1 MGYNKLMSGIY
12 DMYNWKLMDDTVTL
26 RDRMRMARFVL
37 TTSRLTQGPQVRKFE
52 EHWSDWLGVKHSL
65 FVSSGSTANS
75 LLVSAWKDLNDIP
88 DGAKVIVPACTWVT
102 NIAPII
108 QNNLTPVFCDI
119 NLKDFSFDLGS
130 LQTIACD
137 NKDIR
142 AIFVTHLLGFPAQV
156 EDFHKIFP
164 DADILE
170 DVCESHGAVIE
181 GGTMAGTYDV
191 GGTFSFYFGHHM
203 TTVEGGMVS
212 TNNTEMYDLMR
223 MKRSH
228 GLSRESIHSK
238 KYAAMYPEINPQFLF
253 MTDGYNFRNNEIGAV
268 LGQSQLRRLDN
279 MIIKRN
285 ENYRTFIDLLM
296 RHEDKFHLP
305 TWNYRMSS
313 FCFPL
318 ISRDKKIHIKLQELL
333 DEYLVEY
340 RPVVGGNL
348 LKQPFL
354 SGYKAHC
361 PNADI
366 LQDRGLYIGNSHF
379 VNDGHLDMLE
389 EILEQL

>member
-1 MGYNKLMSGIY
+1 
-12 DMYNWKLMDDTVTL
+12 MDDTVTF
-26 RDRMRMARFVL
+26 RDRLKMAKFVL
-37 TTSRLTQGPQVRKFE
+37 TNSRLTQGPQVKYFE
-52 EHWSDWLGVKHSL
+52 QQWSDWIGAEHSL

-75 LLVSAWKDLNDIP
+75 LLVSAWKDLNEVP

-102 NIAPII
+102 NIGPIL

-119 NLKDFSFDLGS
+119 NLRDFSFDINA
-130 LQTIACD
+130 LQTIACEH
-137 NKDIR
+137 NDIR
-142 AIFVTHLLGFPAQV
+142 AIFVTHLLGFPAEV
-156 EDFHKIFP
+156 DDFRKIFP
-164 DADILE
+164 HADILE
-170 DVCESHGAVIE
+170 DVCESHGAVIK
-181 GGTMAGTYDV
+181 GGTPAGLYDV

-212 TNNTEMYDLMR
+212 TNNTDLYDLMR

-228 GLSRESIHSK
+228 GLARESGHAK
-238 KYAAMYPEINPQFLF
+238 VYNKMYPEINPQFLF

-268 LGQSQLRRLDN
+268 LGRSQLCRLDD
-279 MIIKRN
+279 MINKRN
-285 ENYRTFIDLLM
+285 ENYRTYFDLM
-296 RHEDKFHLP
+296 VEHEDKFYLP
-305 TWNYRMSS
+305 TWNWRMSS

-318 ISRDKKIHIKLQELL
+318 ISKKKDNHEKLQELL
-333 DEYLVEY
+333 EEYCVEY

-354 SGYKAHC
+354 SGYSAHC

-366 LQDRGLYIGNSHF
+366 LHDRGLYIGNSHF
-379 VNDGHLDMLE
+379 VTDYHLEMLE

>member
-1 MGYNKLMSGIY
+1 
-12 DMYNWKLMDDTVTL
+12 MDDTVTL

-52 EHWSDWLGVKHSL
+52 EQWSEWLGVKHSL
-65 FVSSGSTANS
+65 FVTSGSTANS

-119 NLKDFSFDLGS
+119 NLKDFSF
-130 LQTIACD
+130 
-137 NKDIR
+137 NIR
-142 AIFVTHLLGFPAQV
+142 ALGDIAVKYCNDPDPIRGVFVTHLLGFPAV
-156 EDFHKIFP
+156 VDHLRGFFP
-164 DADILE
+164 HADILE
-170 DVCESHGAVIE
+170 DVCESHGAFLLN
-181 GGTMAGTYDV
+181 GDRAGTLDV

-212 TNNTEMYDLMR
+212 TNNTELYDLMR

-228 GLSRESIHSK
+228 GLARESTHFDAYK
-238 KYAAMYPEINPQFLF
+238 KMYSDINPQFLF
-253 MTDGYNFRNNEIGAV
+253 VTDGYNFRNNEIGAV
-268 LGQSQLRRLDN
+268 LGQSQLKRLDS
-279 MIIKRN
+279 MIYKRN
-285 ENYRTFIDLLM
+285 ENYRSFFNLLLDYEDL
-296 RHEDKFHLP
+296 FYLP
-305 TWNYRMSS
+305 TINIRMSS

-318 ISRDKKIHIKLQELL
+318 ISRDKKTHIKLQELL

-366 LQDRGLYIGNSHF
+366 LHDRGLYIGNSHF
-379 VNDGHLDMLE
+379 VDDGHLNMLE

>member
-1 MGYNKLMSGIY
+1 
-12 DMYNWKLMDDTVTL
+12 MYEWKLMDDTVTL
-26 RDRMRMARFVL
+26 RDRLKMAKFVL
-37 TTSRLTQGPQVRKFE
+37 TSSRLTQGPQVLKFE
-52 EHWSDWLGVKHSL
+52 KQWSEWLGAKHSV

-75 LLVSAWKDLNDIP
+75 LLVGAWKDLNNVP

-119 NLKDFSFDLGS
+119 NLSDFSFDINS

-137 NKDIR
+137 HKDIR
-142 AIFVTHLLGFPAQV
+142 AIFVTHLLGFPARV
-156 EDFHKIFP
+156 ADFRKIFP
-164 DADILE
+164 HADILE
-170 DVCESHGAVIE
+170 DVCESHGARLE
-181 GGTMAGTYDV
+181 GGASAGTFDV

-212 TNNTEMYDLMR
+212 TNNSDLYDLML

-228 GLSRESIHSK
+228 GMARASQHMDVYSR
-238 KYAAMYPEINPQFLF
+238 MYPEINPAFLF
-253 MTDGYNFRNNEIGAV
+253 MTDGHNFRNNEIGAV
-268 LGQSQLRRLDN
+268 LGQSQLKRLN
-279 MIIKRN
+279 RMIEQRN
-285 ENYRTFIDLLM
+285 YNYEHYYDILSS
-296 RHEDKFHLP
+296 HQDKFYVPMYNPSRL
-305 TWNYRMSS
+305 SS

-318 ISRDKKIHIKLQELL
+318 ISRDKQNHEALESLL
-333 DEYLVEY
+333 KEYQVEY

-348 LKQPFL
+348 LRQPFL
-354 SGYKAHC
+354 SAYSADC

-366 LQDRGLYIGNSHF
+366 LHDRGLYVGNSHF
-379 VNDGHLDMLE
+379 VNEEHMCVLE

>member
-1 MGYNKLMSGIY
+1 MY
-12 DMYNWKLMDDTVTL
+12 DWKLMDDTVTL
-26 RDRMRMARFVL
+26 RDRLKMAKFVL
-37 TTSRLTQGPQVRKFE
+37 TSSRLTQGPQVRKFE
-52 EHWSDWLGVKHSL
+52 EQWSDWLGVKHSL

-75 LLVSAWKDLNDIP
+75 LLVSAWKELNNIP

-102 NIAPII
+102 NISPII

-119 NLKDFSFDLGS
+119 NLKDFSFDINA
-130 LQTIACD
+130 LQTIACEH
-137 NKDIR
+137 KDIT

-156 EDFHKIFP
+156 EKFRKIFP
-164 DADILE
+164 YADILE

-181 GGTMAGTYDV
+181 GGTMAGTFDV

-212 TNNTEMYDLMR
+212 TNDSDLYELML

-228 GLSRESIHSK
+228 GMARAGNLMSEYS
-238 KYAAMYPEINPQFLF
+238 AQYPEINPSFLF

-268 LGQSQLRRLDN
+268 LGQSQLCRLDD
-279 MIIKRN
+279 MIVKRN
-285 ENYRTFIDLLM
+285 ENYRTYYEVISLFKEMFYVPAYIPN
-296 RHEDKFHLP
+296 RV
-305 TWNYRMSS
+305 SS

-318 ISRDKKIHIKLQELL
+318 IAKNAEIYQILEAALK
-333 DEYLVEY
+333 EYNVEY

-354 SGYKAHC
+354 KDYHAEC
-361 PNADI
+361 PNADV
-366 LQDRGLYIGNSHF
+366 LHETGLYIGNSHF
-379 VNDGHLDMLE
+379 VTVDHLIMLE
-389 EILEQL
+389 DILTEVYNIYYGLV

>member
-1 MGYNKLMSGIY
+1 MN
-12 DMYNWKLMDDTVTL
+12 DTVTL
-26 RDRMRMARFVL
+26 GDRMRMARFVL

-52 EHWSDWLGVKHSL
+52 EQWSEWLGVKHSL

-119 NLKDFSFDLGS
+119 NLKDFSFDLDA
-130 LQTIACD
+130 LQTIA
-137 NKDIR
+137 NEHKDIR
-142 AIFVTHLLGFPAQV
+142 GIFVTHLLGYAAQV
-156 EDFHKIFP
+156 EKFRKIFP
-164 DADILE
+164 GVDILE
-170 DVCESHGAVIE
+170 DVCESHGAYLSN
-181 GGTMAGTYDV
+181 GDRAGTYDV

-228 GLSRESIHSK
+228 GLSRESIHAK
-238 KYAAMYPEINPQFLF
+238 EYAKMYPEINPQFLF

-268 LGQSQLRRLDN
+268 LGQSQLKRLDS
-279 MIIKRN
+279 MIDKRN
-285 ENYRTFIDLLM
+285 ENYRSFFHLLM
-296 RHEDKFHLP
+296 ANEDLFYLP
-305 TWNYRMSS
+305 TWNIRMSS

-318 ISRDKKIHIKLQELL
+318 VSKDKKTHIKLQELL

-340 RPVVGGNL
+340 RPVVSGNL

-379 VNDGHLDMLE
+379 VNDGHLSMLD
-389 EILEQL
+389 EILDQL

>member
-1 MGYNKLMSGIY
+1 
-12 DMYNWKLMDDTVTL
+12 MDDTVTL

-52 EHWSDWLGVKHSL
+52 EQWSKWLDVKHSL

-108 QNNLTPVFCDI
+108 QNKLTPVFCDV
-119 NLKDFSFDLGS
+119 NLKDFSFDINA

-142 AIFVTHLLGFPAQV
+142 GIFVTHLLGFPAQV
-156 EDFHKIFP
+156 AEFRKIFRY
-164 DADILE
+164 ADILE
-170 DVCESHGAVIE
+170 DVCESHGAVLE
-181 GGTMAGTYDV
+181 GGRMAGTYDV

-212 TNNTEMYDLMR
+212 TNNTDLYDLMK

-228 GLSRESIHSK
+228 GLSRESVHAEM
-238 KYAAMYPEINPQFLF
+238 YANMYPEINPQFLF

-268 LGQSQLRRLDN
+268 LGQSQLRRLGD
-279 MIIKRN
+279 MIDSRN
-285 ENYRTFIDLLM
+285 ENYRTFFDMLLN
-296 RHEDKFHLP
+296 HEDKFHLP

-313 FCFPL
+313 FCLPL
-318 ISRDKKIHIKLQELL
+318 ISKTPEIYNRLQELL
-333 DEYLVEY
+333 VEYRVEY

-354 SGYKAHC
+354 AQYEARC

-366 LQDRGLYIGNSHF
+366 LHETGLYVGNSHF
-379 VNDGHLDMLE
+379 VTDWHLEMLG
-389 EILEQL
+389 EILDQL